1 MPPRFLLVYGFVL
14 RPKRRSLESI
24 PDPFEALGFCC
35 CGSEALGFCC
45 AGFEAFDFCRISP
58 EALGFGGASVV
69 SATPSACFTTRS
81 ATKGGSVPVLTRA
94 SSSRTMRS
102 RHASAKS
109 PLL

>member
-45 AGFEAFDFCRISP
+45 AGFEALDFCRGRP